1 MYPGMG
7 DSFQLRRVE
16 SDDFAPPE
24 LEPLSTSHDHAGGGV
39 ECGHPLGHEKAA
51 GEFVSNPPSP
61 FEYAYRGVFREVL
74 EFVADGEHRPTP
86 VGPGRVWGS
95 PGAYG

>member
-1 MYPGMG
+1 MR

-16 SDDFAPPE
+16 ADDFAPPE
-24 LEPLSTSHDHAGGGV
+24 LEPLSSSDDHAGGGV
-39 ECGHPLGHEKAA
+39 ECCHPLRYEKAA
-51 GEFVSNPPSP
+51 GEFVSNPSSA
-61 FEYAYRGVFREVL
+61 FEYPHGGVFREVFK
-74 EFVADGEHRPTP
+74 FVADGEHRPTP